1 MHHFESSVRQE
12 FRTGIDMR
20 RVLVALFAI
29 CVSLGVATPARVVTA
44 PRRAH
49 LSADLQLHQ
58 QSRSRHKARVIV
70 HGDAAQVQ
78 EIASRHGL
86 RIVRELA
93 HESVVE
99 ATGAQIAALA
109 AEPGLDHLSGD
120 VPVGSFMSVSNKSTA
135 ADQTRAGTWG
145 LLGIGS
151 ISGVNG
157 QGVGVALLDSGIS
170 SHKALG
176 TKVVASVSFV
186 TGDADRIDEFGH
198 GTHIAGIISGSAS
211 VASGVTTSYSGGI
224 APGAHLVNVRV
235 LGANGTGLTS
245 DVIAGIDWVIANR
258 STYNIRIINL
268 SLGHSVM
275 EPASTDPLCE
285 AVARAVRAG
294 IVVVASA
301 GNRGK
306 ADNGAPILGGITSPG
321 NSPYAITV
329 GALNTWNTVN
339 RSDDSVTTYSSRGP
353 TRFDLA
359 VKPDLGAPGNKV
371 VSLEAAGS
379 YLAKTY
385 PTSHV
390 AGSGTNAYMR
400 LSGSSMATGV
410 ISGGVALL
418 LHGNK
423 YLTPQQIKLLL
434 QTGSTY
440 LPQDGLLAGGAGNA
454 NIWSSRR
461 ASVNGLDDLLAALP
475 LIGGLFS
482 PPGGATFWDTGTMT
496 AKMYSGTGIH
506 LLGLG
511 DLVGALLNPS
521 SLSWGTLHLVGQ
533 NNAIAPLGANHIIW
547 GDVSYWTDNS
557 HIIWGDSITSPEGQH
572 IIWGDTQMT
581 EGYHIIWG
589 DTTMMEDG
597 PR

>member
-1 MHHFESSVRQE
+1 
-12 FRTGIDMR
+12 MR
-20 RVLVALFAI
+20 RVLLALVAVCAWVALA
-29 CVSLGVATPARVVTA
+29 APARVVTA
-44 PRRAH
+44 PRRAR
-49 LSADLQLHQ
+49 LSADLLHHQ
-58 QSRSRHKARVIV
+58 QLRARHRARVIV
-70 HGDAAQVQ
+70 HGDAARIR
-78 EIASRHGL
+78 EMASRHGL
-86 RIVRELA
+86 RIVRELE

-99 ATGAQIAALA
+99 ATGAQLEALS
-109 AEPGLDHLSGD
+109 AEAGVDHLSGD
-120 VPVGSFMSVSNKSTA
+120 TPVRSFMNVSNKSTA

-151 ISGVNG
+151 IPGVTG
-157 QGVGVALLDSGIS
+157 QGIGIALLDSGIS
-170 SHKALG
+170 PHKALG
-176 TKVVASVSFV
+176 TRVVANVSLV
-186 TGDADRIDEFGH
+186 TGDTDKIDEFGH
-198 GTHIAGIISGSAS
+198 GTHIAGIITGSAS
-211 VASGVTTSYSGGI
+211 AASGVTSSYGGGI

-258 STYNIRIINL
+258 SKYNIRIINL

-275 EPASTDPLCE
+275 EPAATDPLCE

-306 ADNGAPILGGITSPG
+306 TEDGRQILGGITSPG

-329 GALNTWNTVN
+329 GALNTWNTVS
-339 RSDDSVTTYSSRGP
+339 RTDDSVTTYSSRGP

-359 VKPDLGAPGNKV
+359 VKPDVVAPGNKV
-371 VSLEAAGS
+371 VSLKASGS
-379 YLAKTY
+379 YLASAY
-385 PTSHV
+385 PTTHV

-410 ISGGVALL
+410 VSGGVALL

-423 YLTPQQIKLLL
+423 YLTPQQIKVLV
-434 QTGSTY
+434 QTGSSY
-440 LPQDGLLAGGAGNA
+440 LPEDGLVAAGAGSVNV
-454 NIWSSRR
+454 WSSRR
-461 ASVNGLDDLLAALP
+461 ASVNGLDDLLTALP
-475 LIGGLFS
+475 LIGGLLS
-482 PPGGATFWDTGTMT
+482 PPGGVVFWDGGTMT
-496 AKMYSGTGIH
+496 QKMYGGTGIR
-506 LLGLG
+506 LLGLL
-511 DLVGALLNPS
+511 DLVGALLYPS
-521 SLSWGTLHLVGQ
+521 TLQWGTLHLVGQ
-533 NNAIAPLGANHIIW
+533 NSPIAPLGANHIIW

-589 DTTMMEDG
+589 DTVMMDD
-597 PR
+597 PQ